1 MALVKSRAISLK
13 SYRLGETSKV
23 VVCYTRNYGK
33 VRLVAKGARKG
44 GGRLGAALEPML
56 VSGVVFYLREG
67 RGLLLVSQADVERQW
82 PELRRDVVRMA
93 YAGAAL
99 ELTDALVSERE
110 PDPGLFDLLEDSL
123 DRAAAAPPSSLDM
136 ALWNFELSLA
146 SALGY
151 APELARCIVC
161 GGPLAGRASFAARRG
176 GIVCGDCLGEEP
188 GARPLSDSAAKLLAS
203 MSPSGGETPPELGS
217 GKPGHASGKPVA
229 PSTGTPAPPSTGTPA
244 SQTADIP
251 TAVRDEI
258 SETLMGFLEE
268 HAGRELRL
276 KSLEFLAQIR
286 RTGQP
291 SAQSEQ
297 RHEG

>member
-67 RGLLLVSQADVERQW
+67 RDLLFVSQAEVERQW

-93 YAGAAL
+93 YAGAVL

-110 PDPGLFDLLEDSL
+110 PDPGLFDLLESSL
-123 DRAAAAPPSSLDM
+123 DRTAVAPPSSLDVV
-136 ALWNFELSLA
+136 LWSFELSLA

-151 APELARCIVC
+151 APELAHCVIC
-161 GGPLAGRASFAARRG
+161 GGPADGRVSFAARRG
-176 GIVCGDCLGEEP
+176 GIVCGDCLREEP

-203 MSPSGGETPPELGS
+203 MSPSGGETPPELGDATEAA
-217 GKPGHASGKPVA
+217 PPTVA
-229 PSTGTPAPPSTGTPA
+229 PAPP
-244 SQTADIP
+244 TADISA
-251 TAVRDEI
+251 AVRDEI
-258 SETLMGFLEE
+258 SKTLMGFLEE

-297 RHEG
+297 QHEG

>member
-13 SYRLGETSKV
+13 SYWLGETSKV
-23 VVCYTRNYGK
+23 VVCYTRDYGK
-33 VRLVAKGARKG
+33 VRFVAKGARKG
-44 GGRLGAALEPML
+44 GGRLGAALEPMQ
-56 VSGVVFYLREG
+56 VSGVVFYLRQ
-67 RGLLLVSQADVERQW
+67 RRDLLLVSQAEIERQW
-82 PELRRDVVRMA
+82 SELRRDVVRMA

-110 PDPGLFDLLEDSL
+110 PDPGLFDLLESTL
-123 DRAAAAPPSSLDM
+123 DRVAGAPPSLLDVV
-136 ALWNFELSLA
+136 LWSFELSLA

-151 APELARCIVC
+151 APELARCVAC
-161 GGPLAGRASFAARRG
+161 GGPLDGRVSFAARRG
-176 GIVCGDCLGEEP
+176 GMVCGNCLVEEP
-188 GARPLSDSAAKLLAS
+188 GARPLSHSAAKLLFC
-203 MSPSGGETPPELGS
+203 MSPSAGKIPQEPGS
-217 GKPGHASGKPVA
+217 GAA
-229 PSTGTPAPPSTGTPA
+229 RPSTGTSAAPMAPES
-244 SQTADIP
+244 DIP
-251 TAVRDEI
+251 AAVRDEI

-297 RHEG
+297 QHEG

>member
-13 SYRLGETSKV
+13 SYWLGETSKV
-23 VVCYTRNYGK
+23 VVCYTRDYGK

-44 GGRLGAALEPML
+44 GGRLGAALEPMH
-56 VSGVVFYLREG
+56 VSGVVFYLRQG
-67 RGLLLVSQADVERQW
+67 RDLSLVSQAEIERQW

-93 YAGAAL
+93 YAGATL

-110 PDPGLFDLLEDSL
+110 PDPEFFDLLEKTL
-123 DRAAAAPPSSLDM
+123 GRAAGAPPSSLDVV
-136 ALWNFELSLA
+136 LWSFELSLA

-151 APELARCIVC
+151 APELVRCVAC
-161 GGPLAGRASFAARRG
+161 GGPLDGRVSFAARRG
-176 GIVCGDCLGEEP
+176 GVICDNCLAEEP

-203 MSPSGGETPPELGS
+203 MSPSAGVTRPEPGS
-217 GKPGHASGKPVA
+217 GAAGS
-229 PSTGTPAPPSTGTPA
+229 STGTSAA
-244 SQTADIP
+244 LTAQDDDISV
-251 TAVRDEI
+251 AVRDEV

-276 KSLEFLAQIR
+276 KSLGFLAQIR

-297 RHEG
+297 QHDG